1 MHVHVIVSRKSLDGK
16 VKLSPG
22 AKSAGN
28 TWELEG
34 RGTVKRGF
42 SHEGWKVRVQECFN
56 RKFGYQA
63 KEGGNLCTSAGI
75 GRDREDYEPGA

>member
-1 MHVHVIVSRKSLDGK
+1 M
-16 VKLSPG
+16 KLSPG

-63 KEGGNLCTSAGI
+63 KEGETYVRPQVSAEI
-75 GRDREDYEPGA
+75 GKITNPELKRILQD